1 MCQTCLSVFPPQQK
15 TKIEMTMMEMTYGS
29 KPSTPVK
36 KYATPSGPTFTVLLF
51 QATHMLS
58 VNLQPQYCCLFLLRR
73 AATTPTSAPT
83 KARRVGPSP
92 LVHTTRQQTSRLT
105 QSTAPHGR
113 KPPIA
118 CRKVRKSGA
127 V

>member
-1 MCQTCLSVFPPQQK
+1 MAASLPLQ
-15 TKIEMTMMEMTYGS
+15 S
-29 KPSTPVK
+29 KSTQHH
-36 KYATPSGPTFTVLLF
+36 PTFTVLLF

-58 VNLQPQYCCLFLLRR
+58 VILISVQPQHCCLFLLRR

-92 LVHTTRQQTSRLT
+92 LVHTTRQQTARLT

-118 CRKVRKSGA
+118 SRKVRKSRA